1 MAATDGVGVWQGE
14 FMLAWLILAGM
25 VLLLSIPSAAQITI
39 GDNLNLTSTGTIN
52 AGYNDTYGN
61 QIQSSHGLGFG
72 GAAAL
77 NGYYY
82 NPSFLS
88 FNLNP
93 YYNQSR
99 SNSDIASITD
109 ASGVSLNTSIFS
121 GSHFPG
127 SVNYSTAYN
136 STGNYGIPGITS
148 LDTTGNSQNFGINWG
163 AYLPGLPTLSVGYQ
177 MGDSN
182 YHLNGSDDNGSSN
195 FKSFHVDSNYTLF
208 GFGLGAGIAHSTS
221 EAVIPGVIVGGEN
234 TMSNSDS
241 TTYTFSASHQLPWN
255 GTFSTAFNRTDLNS
269 DYLGYRFN
277 GDIDTLNT
285 NIGLH
290 PTPKL
295 SFSLGADY
303 TDNFSGS
310 LFQALVPGASGT
322 GLTSTGTSTGA
333 SQSSTTTGTGVVGVL
348 PTTSEQSSHAYNF
361 QAESSYSF
369 APNLQAQAFFERRVQ
384 NYSGETFGSNL
395 YGAGIFYNRPVAGGY
410 FGASLDIF
418 DSTVDTSSTN
428 SLGFSTNANYTRRFG
443 EWQVTGYGSY
453 VQNVQTFL
461 VTYNTSAYSFSGS
474 ASRKLGNLYWSA
486 SASSGRTG
494 LTVQPGTSN
503 SSESFATTI
512 GSRKYSFG
520 ANYAKSDGTSL
531 AGGAGLVPTP
541 LPPIIPSDLLVLF
554 GGKSYSISA
563 SAAPKRGFNASI
575 SYVKSSSNFS
585 NVGIFTANN
594 FTQANAYVQYQFRQL
609 GMNGGYT
616 RLVQGF
622 SASGLPPANFNS
634 VYIGVYRW
642 FNFF

>member
-1 MAATDGVGVWQGE
+1 MARGIHT
-14 FMLAWLILAGM
+14 AWLILGGL
-25 VLLLSIPSAAQITI
+25 LLLSIPSAAQITI
-39 GDNLNLTSTGTIN
+39 GDNLNLASSGTIN
-52 AGYNDTYGN
+52 AGYNDSYGN
-61 QIQSSHGLGFG
+61 QIDSSHSLGLGGTASF
-72 GAAAL
+72 
-77 NGYYY
+77 NGFYY
-82 NPSFLS
+82 NPNFISFTA
-88 FNLNP
+88 NP
-93 YYNQSR
+93 YYDQSR
-99 SNSDIASITD
+99 SNSNFASVTD
-109 ASGVSLNTSIFS
+109 ASGVTLGSSIFS

-148 LDTTGNSQNFGINWG
+148 LDTTGNSRNFGINWG
-163 AYLPGLPTLSVGYQ
+163 AYVPGLPTLSAGYQ

-182 YHLNGSDDNGSSN
+182 YQLLGTDENGSSS
-195 FKSFHVDSNYTLF
+195 FKSFHLNSTYSLF

-241 TTYTFSASHQLPWN
+241 TTYTLSASHQLPWN
-255 GTFSTAFNRTDLNS
+255 GSFATSFNRTDLNS

-285 NIGLH
+285 AVGLH

-295 SFSLGADY
+295 SFSLGASY

-310 LFQALVPGASGT
+310 LFQALVPGASGS
-322 GLTSTGTSTGA
+322 GLTSTLGTGTVA
-333 SQSSTTTGTGVVGVL
+333 NQSSTNTGTGVVGVL
-348 PTTSEQSSHAYNF
+348 PTTSEESSQAFNF

-384 NYSGETFGSNL
+384 SYSGETFGSNL
-395 YGAGIFYNRPVAGGY
+395 YGVGVFYNRPVAGGY
-410 FGASLDIF
+410 FGASLDLF
-418 DSTVDTSSTN
+418 DGTVDTSGTN
-428 SLGFSTNANYTRRFG
+428 SLGFSTNANYTRHFG

-461 VTYNTSAYSFSGS
+461 VTYNTSAYNLS
-474 ASRKLGNLYWSA
+474 ASVSRKLGNFYWSA
-486 SASSGRTG
+486 SAGSGRTA
-494 LTVQPGTSN
+494 LTAQPGTS
-503 SSESFATTI
+503 SGSESFATTL
-512 GSRKYSFG
+512 GTRKYSFG

-531 AGGAGLVPTP
+531 AGGAGLLTTP
-541 LPPIIPSDLLVLF
+541 LPPIIPNNLLVLF
-554 GGKSYSISA
+554 GGKSYSVSA
-563 SAAPKRGFNASI
+563 SAAPKRGFNASL

-594 FTQANAYVQYQFRQL
+594 FTQENAYVQYQFRQL